1 MNGGQFYLDH
11 TSELLID
18 TQLPN
23 PPPPQNILLD
33 SLRRCNDLVQRDMR
47 YAHLVAGASKMPM
60 SMIWTSRNQDE
71 LVNDV
76 DLAKLKDIS
85 WNEFIQKRYLP
96 AITSGQSPGCT
107 ALSMLEIVRE
117 MNLQRRR
124 FQIMGL
130 HEQVEASEIQLV
142 LHLCQARILHPT
154 ANTNGEY
161 RSLANRFRRHD
172 RFYEAFALAVGAFVC
187 SSAPFTL
194 GAATTRYE
202 RDLQYEYKKHTTALF
217 VYVLQQY
224 PGAVNEAGVYD
235 EDYVLRIS
243 RLIVVW
249 PSAGGCGGDGG
260 AHDGGGLPPSF
271 PEVPPQQKS
280 SVTNESLLGAAVAAQ
295 TMAEKAEYAVGKV
308 EKALRAEVVACK
320 SELRHSVGL
329 LNDSMQKETQDRE
342 NALHEERQERMR
354 LDHRI
359 AEHVDQLLIGWLS
372 AGRPGG
378 DGAGS
383 GSGFDKM
390 FTELKEG
397 LQNVLTGKV
406 NDLIGNKM
414 SEIMAARE
422 RVLDTSEEI
431 RTLGAGLNARL
442 AESDIQRTVEIQ
454 RVKSEMEQRI
464 AASNQGMDAA
474 MVSVVSE
481 IKKLYGILGTIGGG
495 GGAAAPPPVVDGVG
509 VDLQNVKDKVQNWA
523 HGVDKT
529 LGELRDASIRIDGRV
544 SAANVAIEEM
554 SADINRHNGELKTLK
569 HDILNEQIQD
579 LSERVGALEHTLS
592 IEAVDKEQI
601 TVEIGEIREMTDH
614 YIKDYNEFR
623 ESEEQMIQKRNESMD
638 DFIFEYCE
646 PIVRE
651 MVADEINKRPPTST
665 GESHSKRPRPDTF
678 DAGGHQAERDEPFIN
693 LSTDPQF
700 IESIASKV
708 SENKKFEEYIASI
721 IQKAIAESAT
731 PFPRPPTDG
740 PAAAAG
746 GGDDDGD
753 IAHRLAML
761 ERVVRRMEGVQEP
774 GYDEVAGRRL
784 DQTVFNPPPP

>member
-378 DGAGS
+378 DGVGN
-383 GSGFDKM
+383 GLKGMFD
-390 FTELKEG
+390 TLKDG
-397 LQNVLTGKV
+397 LQDYVNGKV
-406 NDLIGNKM
+406 QDVMGSDMNIISNTRDLILNT
-414 SEIMAARE
+414 AN
-422 RVLDTSEEI
+422 EI
-431 RTLGAGLNARL
+431 RLLGVGLNTRL
-442 AESDIQRTVEIQ
+442 TESDIQRTVEIQ

-464 AASNQGMDAA
+464 AASNQRMDAA
-474 MVSVVSE
+474 MVTVGSE
-481 IKKLYGILGTIGGG
+481 IQKLYVILGTIGGG
-495 GGAAAPPPVVDGVG
+495 AAAPSPAVDGVG
-509 VDLQNVKDKVQNWA
+509 VDLQDVKTKVASWA
-523 HGVDKT
+523 HGVDAT
-529 LGELRDASIRIDGRV
+529 LGELRDVSLRIDKRV

-579 LSERVGALEHTLS
+579 LIERVGALEHALS

-601 TVEIGEIREMTDH
+601 IVEISEIREMTDH
-614 YIKDYNEFR
+614 LIKDYNEFR
-623 ESEEQMIQKRNESMD
+623 ENEEQMIQKRNESMN

-665 GESHSKRPRPDTF
+665 GESHSKRPRADTF
-678 DAGGHQAERDEPFIN
+678 DAGGHQAERGPGEPFID
-693 LSTDPQF
+693 LSADPGF

-731 PFPRPPTDG
+731 PFPHPPADV

-746 GGDDDGD
+746 GGDGGGD

-761 ERVVRRMEGVQEP
+761 ERAMRRMEGVQEP

-784 DQTVFNPPPP
+784 DQIVFNPPPP